1 MTNGLPFNAEGDWYV
16 SLVILNSYSFFQL
29 RIIWKGIHT
38 LQHDT
43 LELFYSAFPWIP
55 YIVTTGDRRCNE
67 IHTR

>member
-43 LELFYSAFPWIP
+43 LELFYSAFP
-55 YIVTTGDRRCNE
+55 
-67 IHTR
+67 